1 MESSS
6 NCAAD
11 FGFSP
16 IQMSPRAAGR
26 GRRCSPAGRGCA
38 PLSSAESHGRL
49 GSEKVLAYLE
59 PFFEQQDSFYPRQ
72 LNRQQLEE
80 SQIGCYI
87 HSSGMKYFYFWQN
100 DQFCSMRFSTC
111 PSFFGELALPQTGVF
126 RIAPTIYL
134 PGSQTN
140 TISIHEQITT
150 RGGLTAREELR
161 ALKGKVK
168 RAWEVSLSPKRCSLP
183 SSHKC
188 CFNHSFTFHNLNL
201 QLRKQ
206 YIRLFL
212 ENEKKI
218 LNMGDKSL

>member
-1 MESSS
+1 
-6 NCAAD
+6 
-11 FGFSP
+11 
-16 IQMSPRAAGR
+16 
-26 GRRCSPAGRGCA
+26 
-38 PLSSAESHGRL
+38 
-49 GSEKVLAYLE
+49 
-59 PFFEQQDSFYPRQ
+59 
-72 LNRQQLEE
+72 
-80 SQIGCYI
+80 
-87 HSSGMKYFYFWQN
+87 MKYFYFWQN
-100 DQFCSMRFSTC
+100 NQFCSMRFSTC
-111 PSFFGELALPQTGVF
+111 PSFFRELALPQTGVF

-206 YIRLFL
+206 NIRLFL

-218 LNMGDKSL
+218 LNTGDKSLWFWTAFKAAKKPKTHPLNLKTLLLPKWCICKDAPFMH